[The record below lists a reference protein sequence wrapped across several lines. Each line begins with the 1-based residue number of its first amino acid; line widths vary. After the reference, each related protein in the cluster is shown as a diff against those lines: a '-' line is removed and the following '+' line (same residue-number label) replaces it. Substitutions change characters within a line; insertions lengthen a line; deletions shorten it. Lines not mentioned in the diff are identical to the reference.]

1 MSVIIQSTI
10 EINQTTDEYH
20 SLQHQILV
28 YQILISEALKACTV
42 YIYIYI
48 LYNSKSYVLLTI
60 ALTNLLTSYFL
71 SAISISISYTGIAY
85 LYGISIMIL
94 F

>member
-42 YIYIYI
+42 YIYII
-48 LYNSKSYVLLTI
+48 YNSKSYVLLTI

-71 SAISISISYTGIAY
+71 SAISISISYTGIVY